1 MSVLGLDIG
10 TSGCKAL
17 VIDERGDIKA
27 RAHREYNSIIPSPGW
42 IELNADALWNAV
54 QETINEVTKENSS
67 APVLAMC
74 MSTMGDSFVSVDKHG
89 AALGNFILASDGR
102 SKEETLFLEREIS
115 AEKIFRI
122 TGMPPHP
129 INTITKI
136 IWLKNH
142 VPEIFSRAAK
152 FLCAEE
158 FVISRL
164 GLSPVTSYS
173 NACRTMAFSLQELDW
188 SKEILEVA
196 GIGKNHL
203 PDAQPSG
210 EKVGI
215 IPLSI
220 GTRLGLGGGVKV
232 ISGGM
237 DQACGTLGS
246 YSICNGCVQDSMG
259 TVEAISITLDRTIL
273 NEALLK
279 KLFDGCYSI
288 NLHVVPERYLIM
300 ALVLNAGSILTWFKE
315 TIVHEDALRAAKGGV
330 NVFDA
335 LLSNALPSPTH
346 LLLLPYFTG
355 SGTPDMNPLAK
366 GLIMGLDLGTRKED
380 ILKAILQG
388 IAYEVALNVDWF
400 EKNGM
405 PIEELRCVGGG
416 SSSRFWLQMKAD
428 LLGKPV
434 KRMVEKEAA
443 VLGAAILAGVGEGIW
458 DSSVEASK
466 CIVKE
471 EKSYTANNEYRDF
484 YRMQKALYQKLV
496 ARIQDLYPDYDS
508 LIQRMKY
515 GSNGI

>member
-1 MSVLGLDIG
+1 MSVLGLDVG
-10 TSGCKAL
+10 TSGCKAV
-17 VIDERGDIKA
+17 VIDEMGNIKA
-27 RAHREYNSIIPSPGW
+27 RAHREYNSIVPRPGW
-42 IELNADALWNAV
+42 IELNADELWNAV
-54 QETINEVTKENSS
+54 QETIHEATEKYS
-67 APVLAMC
+67 ASPIMAVC
-74 MSTMGDSFVSVDKHG
+74 MSTMGDSFVTVDKHG
-89 AALGNFILASDGR
+89 GSVGNFILASDGR
-102 SKEETLFLEREIS
+102 SKNESLFLEHEIG
-115 AEKIFRI
+115 AEKIFQI

-136 IWLKNH
+136 LWLKNH
-142 VPEIFSRAAK
+142 APEIFSRAAK

-158 FVISRL
+158 FVISKL
-164 GLSPVTSYS
+164 GLNPVTSYS
-173 NACRTMAFSLQELDW
+173 NACRTMAFSLKELDW
-188 SKEILEVA
+188 SPDILEVA
-196 GIGKNHL
+196 GIRRNYL
-203 PDAQPSG
+203 PDALPSG
-210 EKVGI
+210 EKVGV
-215 IPLSI
+215 IPRSI

-246 YSICNGCVQDSMG
+246 YSIHNGSVQDSMG
-259 TVEAISITLDRTIL
+259 TVEAISITLEKNYL
-273 NEALLK
+273 NAELSEKLLH
-279 KLFDGCYSI
+279 GCYSI
-288 NLHVVPERYLIM
+288 NIHVVPERYLIM

-315 TIVHEDALRAAKGGV
+315 TIVNEDALRAGKGGM

-335 LLSNALPSPTH
+335 LLSKALPSPTH

-400 EKNGM
+400 EKNGI

-428 LLGKPV
+428 LLEKPV
-434 KRMVEKEAA
+434 KKMVEKEAA

-458 DSSVEASK
+458 NSSVEASM

-471 EKSYTANNEYRDF
+471 EKTYTPKQEFRDF
-484 YRMQKALYQKLV
+484 YRIQKALYQKLV
-496 ARIQDLYPDYDS
+496 TCLQDLYPDFDS
-508 LIQRMKY
+508 LIQRMK
-515 GSNGI
+515 

>member
-10 TSGCKAL
+10 TSGCKAV
-17 VIDERGDIKA
+17 VIDERGNIKA
-27 RAHREYNSIIPSPGW
+27 RAHREYNSIVPSPGW
-42 IELNADALWNAV
+42 IELNADSLWNAV
-54 QETINEVTKENSS
+54 QETIHEVTDKYSTS
-67 APVLAMC
+67 PILAMC
-74 MSTMGDSFVSVDKHG
+74 MSTMGDSFVPVDIDG
-89 AALGNFILASDGR
+89 EALGNFILASDGR
-102 SKEETLFLEREIS
+102 SKNEALLLEREIG

-136 IWLKNH
+136 VWLKNH
-142 VPEIFSRAAK
+142 MPEIFSRAAK

-158 FVISRL
+158 FVISKL
-164 GLSPVTSYS
+164 GLHPVTSYS
-173 NACRTMAFSLQELDW
+173 NACRTMAFNFTELDW
-188 SKEILEVA
+188 SQEILEVA

-203 PDAQPSG
+203 PDVQPSS

-215 IPLSI
+215 IPRSI

-273 NEALLK
+273 NEELSK
-279 KLFDGCYSI
+279 KLFAGCYSI
-288 NLHVVPERYLIM
+288 NMHVVPERYLIM
-300 ALVLNAGSILTWFKE
+300 ALVLNAGSILTWFKD
-315 TIVHEDALRAAKGGV
+315 TIIHEDDLRAAKGGM

-335 LLSNALPSPTH
+335 LLSKAPPSPTH

-388 IAYEVALNVDWF
+388 ITYEVALNVDWF
-400 EKNGM
+400 GKNGI

-434 KRMVEKEAA
+434 KKMVEKEAA

-458 DSSVEASK
+458 NSSVEASM

-471 EKSYTANNEYRDF
+471 EKIYTPKQEFRDF
-484 YRMQKALYQKLV
+484 YRTQKVLYQKLV
-496 ARIQDLYPDYDS
+496 TRIQDLYPDLDS
-508 LIQRMKY
+508 LIQRMK
-515 GSNGI
+515 